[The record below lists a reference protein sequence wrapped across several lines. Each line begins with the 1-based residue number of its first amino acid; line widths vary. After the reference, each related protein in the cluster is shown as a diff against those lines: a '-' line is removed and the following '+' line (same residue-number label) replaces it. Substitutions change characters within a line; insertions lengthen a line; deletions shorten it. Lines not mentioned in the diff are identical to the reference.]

1 MLGDEAVAVIGSGS
15 MGIALAHAAT
25 TAGHRAAVLCP
36 DSMTADVVR
45 DAALVI
51 VAVPSAQFR
60 ETARALGAL
69 GVSGKALLSSTKGFE
84 RDSYLRMSEV
94 LAQET
99 GAAAVGTIAGANITP
114 EIIADELTAIVVA
127 SRVSEVCALAKRC
140 LESRQLRVWL
150 DEDLLSIELTAALK
164 NVVAVGVGIAAG
176 LGLGFNARSIIFACG
191 LREITILGAAL
202 GAKPGVFAGIAGAGD
217 LFLTASSPDSLNRR
231 LGVEL
236 GRGARLADIVG
247 EFPELPEGIGSIR
260 ACRALARSHDL
271 YLPVAE
277 AVAAILE
284 NERDATDLEAACR
297 EALFV

>member
-1 MLGDEAVAVIGSGS
+1 MLDDEEVAVIGNGS
-15 MGIALAHAAT
+15 MGIALAHAVA
-25 TAGHRAAVLCP
+25 TAGHRTVVRCP
-36 DSMTADVVR
+36 DAMTADVVG

-51 VAVPSAQFR
+51 VAVPSTQFR
-60 ETARALGAL
+60 ETARGLGAL
-69 GVSGKALLSSTKGFE
+69 GVFGKALLSSTKGFE
-84 RDSYLRMSEV
+84 PDTYLRMSEI

-99 GAAAVGTIAGANITP
+99 GAAAVGAIAGANITP
-114 EIIADELTAIVVA
+114 EIVAGELTAIVVA
-127 SRVSEVCALAKRC
+127 SHDSEVRALAKRC
-140 LESRQLRVWL
+140 LESRQLRVGL

-176 LGLGFNARSIIFACG
+176 LGLGFNARSIVFACG

-202 GAKPGVFAGIAGAGD
+202 GAEPGIFAGSAGAGD

-247 EFPELPEGIGSIR
+247 ELPEVPEGIGSIR
-260 ACRALARSHDL
+260 ACRALARSHDF
-271 YLPVAE
+271 YLPIAE

-284 NERDATDLEAACR
+284 GERDATALEAACR
-297 EALFV
+297 ETPFA